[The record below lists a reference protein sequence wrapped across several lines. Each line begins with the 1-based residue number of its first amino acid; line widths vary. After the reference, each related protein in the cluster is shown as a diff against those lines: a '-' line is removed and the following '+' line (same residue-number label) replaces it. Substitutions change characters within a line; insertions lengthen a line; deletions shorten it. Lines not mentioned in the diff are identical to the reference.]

1 MGGVII
7 VSFPY
12 NSWVKCCVKCYGYI
26 VFFIG
31 CKQVNFSTSTV
42 LCLCPLTPSFMNIYV
57 WPCIRCFYFNT
68 PYFVWRFLTRISFRL
83 LFVGSTA
90 YGDRITIERLSYSIS
105 PLKYPLP
112 PWYVLRVMKKK
123 RLMFDQQRFYC
134 CNKELLQLIFTFFDK
149 ERENWTRFKHR
160 YARMEK
166 NIGEETPILTL
177 SVQLRM
183 TLTFI
188 TKGRNRP
195 LTVQPFIGS
204 WPVGS
209 SNHSTNTWTRGG
221 GRQPRD
227 TFSWFNFIMICSIK
241 KVKKKCVN
249 QIDRDD
255 KLMFVKINSS

>member
-1 MGGVII
+1 
-7 VSFPY
+7 
-12 NSWVKCCVKCYGYI
+12 
-26 VFFIG
+26 
-31 CKQVNFSTSTV
+31 
-42 LCLCPLTPSFMNIYV
+42 
-57 WPCIRCFYFNT
+57 
-68 PYFVWRFLTRISFRL
+68 
-83 LFVGSTA
+83 
-90 YGDRITIERLSYSIS
+90 
-105 PLKYPLP
+105 
-112 PWYVLRVMKKK
+112 MKKK

-166 NIGEETPILTL
+166 NMAKRPYLTL

-241 KVKKKCVN
+241 KVKKKCVIRLTVMTN
-249 QIDRDD
+249 
-255 KLMFVKINSS
+255 LCLWKINSS